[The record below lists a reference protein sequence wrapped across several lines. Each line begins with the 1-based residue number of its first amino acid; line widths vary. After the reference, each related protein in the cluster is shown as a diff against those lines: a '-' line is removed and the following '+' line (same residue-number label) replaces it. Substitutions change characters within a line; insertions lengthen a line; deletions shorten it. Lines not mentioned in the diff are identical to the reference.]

1 MTQPQRRSLGPY
13 EIVRRLGRGGMAE
26 VFLAVV
32 HGASGFERRVAVK
45 TLVPEL
51 QGEAALERALVHEAR
66 IAGRLAHRNL
76 VAVLG
81 LGVDDGITYVV
92 MEYVDGGDLDTL
104 TRAPPAAGAAR
115 LSETG
120 ARRLPLPLVLLVAE
134 ELALGLDYLHGAAD
148 DRGLPLGLVHR
159 DVSPSNVLVSRA
171 GEVKLGDFGIAK
183 ATALAD
189 LTGGTR
195 KGKYAYMS
203 PEHLAG
209 DPLTGA
215 SDQFALGV
223 TLVELATGTRPF
235 DGETPLATME
245 NVRRGILPDLSSL
258 PDAVAALASRALAPA
273 HVDRFASSEALRL
286 AIAAARRDLP
296 PVSLPDLAA
305 WL

>member
-1 MTQPQRRSLGPY
+1 MQQRRSLGPY

-32 HGASGFERRVAVK
+32 HGASGFERRVALK

-51 QGEAALERALVHEAR
+51 QGEPALERALVHEAR

-104 TRAPPAAGAAR
+104 TRA
-115 LSETG
+115 
-120 ARRLPLPLVLLVAE
+120 RRLPLPLVLLVAE
-134 ELALGLDYLHGAAD
+134 ELALGLDYLHRAAD

-159 DVSPSNVLVSRA
+159 DVSPSNILVSRA

-209 DPLTGA
+209 EPLTGA

-223 TLVELATGTRPF
+223 TLVELAAGTRPF

-245 NVRRGILPDLSSL
+245 NVRRGILPDLSTL
-258 PDAVAALASRALAPA
+258 PAAVAALAARALAPA
-273 HVDRFASSEALRL
+273 PTDRFTSSEDLRL

-305 WL
+305 WLSRSGES